1 MHPIYTGG
9 PRGSRAA
16 AAIQQQDEA
25 KRMATEILEKVATV
39 DDVRR
44 EVSRMKSMVTE
55 AVNDGVRSAL
65 RAIETGREYA
75 EDALYDARRA
85 TKRSPLQ
92 ALGVAFAAGAVMCG
106 LAVWISSRGR

>member
-9 PRGSRAA
+9 LRGSRATA
-16 AAIQQQDEA
+16 VIQSEDRA
-25 KRMATEILEKVATV
+25 KSMATEILEKVATV
-39 DDVRR
+39 DDVRK

-65 RAIETGREYA
+65 RAIETGRECA

-85 TKRSPLQ
+85 TKRNPMQ
-92 ALGVAFAAGAVMCG
+92 ALGVAFAAGAVMGG
-106 LAVWISSRGR
+106 LAIWISSRGR